1 VTTTRDRFYAL
12 RLFARG
18 VRPPVERVTG
28 NRIVAHPLTNED
40 RADLWRAKY
49 KRVPVERRNKA
60 VSRDPRAVFVQRQQP
75 EPLHVVVPL
84 KRRA

>member
-1 VTTTRDRFYAL
+1 VTPARDRFYAL

-28 NRIVAHPLTNED
+28 NRTVAHPLTNED
-40 RADLWRAKY
+40 RADVWRAKY
-49 KRVPVERRNKA
+49 KRVPLEQRIKPIKRH
-60 VSRDPRAVFVQRQQP
+60 PRAVFVQRQQA

-84 KRRA
+84 RRRA